1 MFRND
6 NLRWE
11 QTRICLNCQVI
22 ATSIDKMAN
31 YKQRS
36 GTYHQTVVVTSAH
49 LLKRNV
55 AQKSSLFS
63 WPIPCQS
70 IQGSTCIIIIIYP
83 VPSVM
88 LCPS

>member
-1 MFRND
+1 MVGADQDLLKLPGHSDFHRQNGQLQAAIWD
-6 NLRWE
+6 N
-11 QTRICLNCQVI
+11 
-22 ATSIDKMAN
+22 
-31 YKQRS
+31 
-36 GTYHQTVVVTSAH
+36 HQTVVTSAH

-63 WPIPCQS
+63 WVIPCQS